1 MNVNIRY
8 QKKQACLSGDR
19 MNCIMTI
26 EKSEWEKAK
35 AAYMRFVIDSR
46 FSLYTNSAL
55 AKPMNAEA
63 IYAVMRMFITN
74 FSCSPPATVETSGPP
89 VH

>member
-46 FSLYTNSAL
+46 FS
-55 AKPMNAEA
+55 
-63 IYAVMRMFITN
+63 R
-74 FSCSPPATVETSGPP
+74 
-89 VH
+89 